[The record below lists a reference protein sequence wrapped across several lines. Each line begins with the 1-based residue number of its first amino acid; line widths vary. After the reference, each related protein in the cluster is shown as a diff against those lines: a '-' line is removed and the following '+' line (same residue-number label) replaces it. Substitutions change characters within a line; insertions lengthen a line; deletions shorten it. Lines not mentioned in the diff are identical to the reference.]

1 MTDLVRIGPGDVSA
15 LAELREQVRAWC
27 GEHQCEV
34 GVAEMILGA
43 GILCYGVKTGM
54 IEVGKEVLGLRSTP
68 FDHAAEIGA
77 SIGAGTLGVAGAMI
91 GSIGVATSGGA
102 IAVPASIL
110 ALGGVVV
117 GAALGYSV
125 GDLSEKFFGPHIGMK
140 EILAQASIL
149 VVGLVL
155 LVDGARRVLKDQRV
169 RAAGARIRDRVIQ
182 LGQVSGQVVLARFE
196 DIDLCKAGTGAGL
209 AAGATASGL
218 MGGVAAHGMAAGGV
232 AFAGSKTL
240 GAIALSVGALTVPAW
255 PVVIGTVF
263 GVGVFALGVTLART
277 GIGPNLPSDSDEDAA
292 PTPLVP

>member
-1 MTDLVRIGPGDVSA
+1 MTDLVQIGPGDESA
-15 LAELREQVRAWC
+15 LAKLREQIRAWC

-91 GSIGVATSGGA
+91 GSIGVATSGTA

-125 GDLSEKFFGPHIGMK
+125 GDLVERFFGPQIGTK
-140 EILAQASIL
+140 EILTQASLL
-149 VVGLVL
+149 VVGVAL
-155 LVDGARRVLKDQRV
+155 LVDGARRILKDRRV

-182 LGQVSGQVVLARFE
+182 LGQVSGQVVVARFE
-196 DIDLCKAGTGAGL
+196 DIDLCKASAGAGL

-218 MGGVAAHGMAAGGV
+218 MGGVVAHGLAAGSV

-240 GAIALSVGALTVPAW
+240 GGIALSVGALAVPAW
-255 PVVIGTVF
+255 PVVLGTVF

-277 GIGPNLPSDSDEDAA
+277 GTGARLPADPAEDAH
-292 PTPLVP
+292 PTPVVP